1 MTIIRDAD
9 APCFELPGLT
19 VRGLASPR
27 RGARETSVW
36 RIALAPGTP
45 GTPHAVTREE
55 VFVATAG
62 TALVTLAGGTSEL
75 RAGDALVVPAG
86 VPFSLSN
93 PAGEPFEA
101 IVSFPVGGQAVV
113 GDGTF
118 TPPWAE

>member
-62 TALVTLAGGTSEL
+62 VALVTLAGGTSEL

-86 VPFSLSN
+86 VSFSLSN
-93 PAGEPFEA
+93 PAEEPFEA

-113 GDGTF
+113 GGGAF